1 MGLGGGEVL
10 AVQTSQCT
18 RRRKHKTV
26 HDTTRHDTT
35 RQDTERHHPTCC
47 LSLQQGDGLGV
58 LGKTSRQINTGTRQ
72 DSPRQ
77 GKTRQHGPQAHRETG
92 PHLPPDGLQQGD
104 GGREELG
111 EEAAHVA
118 GEVSEKQLAGLMT
131 RRPCGLAVQRPQS
144 CLQLLAH
151 LAVRLR
157 VLHTSVHVGKRGA

>member
-1 MGLGGGEVL
+1 MEDF
-10 AVQTSQCT
+10 QTNQYKNKT
-18 RRRKHKTV
+18 RQP
-26 HDTTRHDTT
+26 TT
-35 RQDTERHHPTCC
+35 RQDKTARPT
-47 LSLQQGDGLGV
+47 G
-58 LGKTSRQINTGTRQ
+58 
-72 DSPRQ
+72 
-77 GKTRQHGPQAHRETG
+77 HRETG

-118 GEVSEKQLAGLMT
+118 GEVSEQQLAGLMT